1 MSNKLRE
8 LIGLTAEELAAE
20 VKKQRPGKQGLSVA
34 ELKRL
39 KDEYATSVV
48 PLQALDREADRLERE
63 LSDLVNTAF
72 GLTPAEVQ
80 LMWDTAPP
88 RMPFTP

>member
-1 MSNKLRE
+1 
-8 LIGLTAEELAAE
+8 

-63 LSDLVNTAF
+63 LSDLVNAAF
-72 GLTPAEVQ
+72 GLTPDEVK
-80 LMWDTAPP
+80 LMGDTAPP

>member
-1 MSNKLRE
+1 
-8 LIGLTAEELAAE
+8 
-20 VKKQRPGKQGLSVA
+20 
-34 ELKRL
+34 LKRL
-39 KDEYATSVV
+39 KDEYAANVD

-72 GLTPAEVQ
+72 GLTPVEVQ
-80 LMWDTAPP
+80 LMWQTAPP